1 MERSRPVVSYTRR
14 LLIPI
19 GTLPIVSLEYGR
31 KRCRRYCALAPC
43 RISRCQTARRED
55 GLSASKTHPTRPF
68 RGRLGRRPRCEHGES
83 LAHPHYVVNT
93 RSRDVVI

>member
-43 RISRCQTARRED
+43 RISRCQTARRRMGWARAKPILPARFADALED
-55 GLSASKTHPTRPF
+55 ALDANMANP
-68 RGRLGRRPRCEHGES
+68 
-83 LAHPHYVVNT
+83 
-93 RSRDVVI
+93 

>member
-19 GTLPIVSLEYGR
+19 GTLPIANLEYGR
-31 KRCRRYCALAPC
+31 KRRRRYCAPRPLQKLTMSNIP
-43 RISRCQTARRED
+43 QD
-55 GLSASKTHPTRPF
+55 GLGASKTHPTRPF

-83 LAHPHYVVNT
+83 L
-93 RSRDVVI
+93 